1 MLLHNKRRADTQWLK
16 SLFAGNSNG
25 KCSNRRWAGDGLL
38 VAQVITKL
46 TDDIGPPSRKGI
58 VLVKTRYSKSSFV

>member
-1 MLLHNKRRADTQWLK
+1 MAEVPFCRTSQVPT
-16 SLFAGNSNG
+16 SGNSNG